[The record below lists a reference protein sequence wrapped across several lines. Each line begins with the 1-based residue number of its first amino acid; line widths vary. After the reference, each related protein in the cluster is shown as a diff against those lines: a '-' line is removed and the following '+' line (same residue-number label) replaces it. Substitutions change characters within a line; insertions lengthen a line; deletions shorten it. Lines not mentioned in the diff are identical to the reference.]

1 MSFPDKDVVT
11 VIRAFQASGFGRL
24 VYETE
29 DAAFTL
35 RRDIAATAPAEAAPA
50 PAEGETLVVTAHK
63 LGILRRKAGEGN
75 DIAKDEVLAELEVL
89 GTCHPVA
96 APRSGR
102 LRQWAAEDGSLV
114 EWGAPI
120 ATLEF
125 D

>member
-1 MSFPDKDVVT
+1 MSFSDEDVVT
-11 VIRAFQASGFGRL
+11 VLRAFQASGFGRL

-35 RRDIAATAPAEAAPA
+35 RRDTDATAPAKAAPLS
-50 PAEGETLVVTAHK
+50 AESEPLVVTAHK

-75 DIAKDEVLAELEVL
+75 AISKDEVIAELEVL
-89 GTCHPVA
+89 GICHPVA
-96 APRSGR
+96 APRCGR